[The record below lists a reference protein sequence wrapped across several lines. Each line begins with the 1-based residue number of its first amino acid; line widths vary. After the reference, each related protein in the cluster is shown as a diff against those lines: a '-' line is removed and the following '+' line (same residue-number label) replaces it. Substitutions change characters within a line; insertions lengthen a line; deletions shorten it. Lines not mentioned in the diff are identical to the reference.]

1 MFSYIP
7 SLHPITGHDSSENDL
22 EDIFETGTRGLKTGG
37 GSLCLRNSKRRIS
50 VFWKLSLPE
59 IEVMEKGSIEQAIS
73 RFRTKVLR
81 GTCNTCGNPMYI
93 QKSIS
98 QRPEMLMLQL
108 NRQDDQGN
116 KLDDEIK
123 FEDLVIDKR
132 FMNYSADVQYELTS
146 VMMHIKTDINGP
158 FGHCMVAVKGKADAW
173 AHLRNNSPVL
183 ELQERVQTRYIKRQN
198 LLHLC
203 IPPFTYQ
210 WRQDQTSYIERSI
223 E

>member
-1 MFSYIP
+1 MHLDLVSDDGGLCKSVYFMNTTLSTGTPGAKQTVKGCLQVCPVRFGSPGVCRVVEWKEIERKIVSSILSIFMLNSRVPPTLSCMFSYIP

-50 VFWKLSLPE
+50 VFWKLGLPE
-59 IEVMEKGSIEQAIS
+59 IDVMEKGSIEQAIS

-116 KLDDEIK
+116 KLDDEIPSLK
-123 FEDLVIDKR
+123 I
-132 FMNYSADVQYELTS
+132 
-146 VMMHIKTDINGP
+146 
-158 FGHCMVAVKGKADAW
+158 W
-173 AHLRNNSPVL
+173 
-183 ELQERVQTRYIKRQN
+183 
-198 LLHLC
+198 
-203 IPPFTYQ
+203 
-210 WRQDQTSYIERSI
+210 
-223 E
+223 